1 VSSKLNTSSHNQVG
15 NGVSLREQLLKS
27 INEESG
33 LPSLGGA
40 IGRIVQLSSSEDESI
55 SRLSH
60 FILSDVSL
68 TQKILLL
75 SNSIAYRSSTSK
87 VVTNITRA
95 IFLLGFE
102 TVKTCALAILLV
114 DKILTGKHADFVRLE
129 LVHAL
134 TASMLCQELAKQS
147 HLQDAEEVAI
157 AALFKN
163 MGRLLLAVFKPD
175 QYQEIM
181 QLARKENQTPEQ
193 AARKLFSLNLNE
205 FTETILEKWNI
216 PENIIQAIKNR
227 PSGTLALAKNKQ
239 EWIQQ
244 AAEFGDI
251 AAQLPVNNTPE
262 SLAIKESV
270 LNRFGRALNL
280 DMLKLDSLI
289 AQATEEAS
297 ALRVNINLF
306 PDEAESLN
314 VLMYKQQMEIEQKAK
329 DNLLA
334 ELAFIDSDDIQITQ
348 RYPSGKPYNSV
359 ELLLSAIQ
367 DVTEVVTSGN
377 YKLGDLILLILEYY
391 YNSLGFRFITLC
403 LRDTQ
408 KNQYR
413 ARTSFGK
420 NNSESQKSFCFPI
433 APSVDLFYLAM
444 EKNTDLLVSN
454 AKTPKVIEMLPQ
466 WYRNSLLDAR
476 SFIVLPLVLN
486 KRPIGFIYGDREF
499 DAPEQ
504 TSHEETRLIRILKSQ
519 VLTILNAKQIRY

>member
-1 VSSKLNTSSHNQVG
+1 MSRKLNTLSHNQAD
-15 NGVSLREQLLKS
+15 NSASLKEQLLKS
-27 INEESG
+27 INED
-33 LPSLGGA
+33 LDLLSLGSA
-40 IGRIVQLSSSEDESI
+40 IGRVVQLSDSEDESI
-55 SRLSH
+55 RQLSH

-68 TQKILLL
+68 TQKILRL
-75 SNSIAYRSSTSK
+75 SNSIAYRSSTGK
-87 VVTNITRA
+87 VVTSITKA

-114 DKILTGKHADFVRLE
+114 DKILVGKHADFVRLE

-134 TASMLCQELAKQS
+134 TASTLCQGLVKQS
-147 HLQDAEEVAI
+147 QFHNVEEVAI

-163 MGRLLLAVFKPD
+163 MGRLLLAAFEPD

-181 QLARKENQTPEQ
+181 QLAQKGNQTPEQ
-193 AARKLFSLNLNE
+193 AAKKLFDLNLNE

-216 PENIIQAIKNR
+216 PASIIQTIKNK
-227 PSGTLALAKNKQ
+227 PSGTLAPAKNKQ
-239 EWIQQ
+239 EWIQH
-244 AAEFGDI
+244 AAEFGDTVAQI
-251 AAQLPVNNTPE
+251 SAASTPE
-262 SLAIKESV
+262 AIVLKERV
-270 LNRFGRALNL
+270 LDRFGKALNL
-280 DMLKLDSLI
+280 DMGKLDSLI
-289 AQATEEAS
+289 EQATEETT

-306 PDEAESLN
+306 PDEAGDSSAST
-314 VLMYKQQMEIEQKAK
+314 YKQQMETERKAK
-329 DNLLA
+329 DTLLA
-334 ELAFIDSDDIQITQ
+334 ELALTDNTIDDIQVTQ

-367 DVTEVVTSGN
+367 DVTEIVTSGN

-420 NNSESQKSFCFPI
+420 NSSELQKSFHFPI
-433 APSVDLFYLAM
+433 TPSVDLFYLAM
-444 EKNTDLLVSN
+444 EKDTDLLISN

-466 WYRNSLLDAR
+466 WHRDSLSNTR

-486 KRPIGFIYGDREF
+486 KKPFGFIYGDREF

-504 TSHEETRLIRILKSQ
+504 TSHEETRLIKILKSQ
-519 VLTILNAKQIRY
+519 VLTILNAK